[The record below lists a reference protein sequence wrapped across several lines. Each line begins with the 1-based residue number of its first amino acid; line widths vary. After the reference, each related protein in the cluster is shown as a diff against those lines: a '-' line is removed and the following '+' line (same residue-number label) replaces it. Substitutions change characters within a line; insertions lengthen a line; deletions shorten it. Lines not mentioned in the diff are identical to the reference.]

1 MPKFCDDK
9 KNDNIEDKKAHPDGC
24 ALKFKY
30 SIHYFYKY
38 SIIIV
43 IIYFHEIVD
52 KKVTNYTPLFHA
64 FCIVCDLPAT
74 FRYYLSTFFLSCNL
88 S

>member
-1 MPKFCDDK
+1 MPARLFVYF
-9 KNDNIEDKKAHPDGC
+9 A
-24 ALKFKY
+24 
-30 SIHYFYKY
+30 SIHVLPLYPFVHFIQIQFFYKY

-43 IIYFHEIVD
+43 IIYLHGIVD